1 MCRPDIA
8 CPDDPDSNHFAHSG
22 ILPAPGAL
30 RCATVTQNFL
40 ADLTGSFAT
49 SAAQNPTVQLMEAA
63 YTDAGINCRY
73 LNCEVPPER
82 LHDAIRGAI
91 GMGWLGFNCSIPHKV
106 AVTEYLDELA
116 PSAAIIG
123 AVNTVI
129 NRDGYLIGENTD
141 GQGFTA
147 SLREVAD
154 PAGKAVVIFG
164 AGGAARAIAV
174 ESALAGARS
183 VTIVNRTAD
192 RGQALAALVDGKTPA
207 HGEYLPWVPAFEI
220 PQQADIVINAT
231 SIGFHP
237 AVEATLDVNPA
248 SFQAGMVVA
257 DVVANPP
264 QTKWLQAAQSAGCLT
279 LTGLGMLVNQAL
291 INGKLW
297 TGVDLNG
304 SVMRAELEKL
314 FGLES

>member
-1 MCRPDIA
+1 MGD
-8 CPDDPDSNHFAHSG
+8 
-22 ILPAPGAL
+22 
-30 RCATVTQNFL
+30 TFL

-63 YTDAGINCRY
+63 YADAGVNCRY
-73 LNCEVPPER
+73 INCEVPPEH
-82 LHDAIRGAI
+82 LADAIRGAI
-91 GMGWLGFNCSIPHKV
+91 GMGWLGFNCSIPHKI

-147 SLREVAD
+147 SLREVVD
-154 PAGKAVVIFG
+154 PVGKQVVIFG

-174 ESALAGARS
+174 ESALAGAAS
-183 VTIVNRTAD
+183 ITIVNRTAE
-192 RGQALAALVDGKTPA
+192 RGQVLASLVAERTPA
-207 HGEYLPWVPAFEI
+207 TGSYRPWTGNFEI

-237 AVEATLDVNPA
+237 DTHATLDVDVA
-248 SFQAGMVVA
+248 SFRSHMVVA

-264 QTKWLQAAQSAGCLT
+264 ATRWLQSAQDAGCRT

-291 INGKLW
+291 INGRLW
-297 TGVDLNG
+297 TGIDLNG
-304 SVMRAELEKL
+304 SIMRTELEKL